1 MKSILASVFSLL
13 LPFAGC
19 VLCNA
24 AENPRVPL
32 IDDTA
37 LHNGVNVISPKEGV
51 RIEQGV
57 LRPFGGEQKP
67 SWDLD
72 QWSCRFTLAESK
84 AEKRADG
91 SVVYADPGKSI
102 VFYPQAVKEDDSR
115 TKEIRPDFSLAVRG
129 IEEYQSD
136 YPRIG
141 QAWPHLLIERP
152 FIRQPRL
159 ADLSEVR
166 FRIKFRIT
174 EHVRLDKPGWSDAYH
189 TGQCQCYLTVN
200 NLNTES
206 PGYGDYL
213 WFGVPMFDERYDHI
227 AEYKALD
234 FSTPE
239 KEGTGKVLNSVDSRT
254 FFQEKAKDG
263 GWITIDYDLLPLL
276 KEAVDSAW
284 ERGYLSK
291 SKNIGDYGLGCLNLG
306 WEVPGPINVKAEF
319 ADFSLDVKRK

>member
-1 MKSILASVFSLL
+1 MKLNFASVLI
-13 LPFAGC
+13 
-19 VLCNA
+19 VLFLSVFYTLCSA
-24 AENPRVPL
+24 TEKPWIPL

-37 LHNGVNVISPKEGV
+37 LQNGVNVISPKEGV

-57 LRPFGGEQKP
+57 LQPFGVEKKP
-67 SWDLD
+67 AWDLD
-72 QWSCRFTLAESK
+72 QWSCRFTLADSK
-84 AEKRADG
+84 PEKQTDG
-91 SVVYADPGKSI
+91 SVKYADPGKSI
-102 VFYPQAVKEDDSR
+102 VFYPRNDDA
-115 TKEIRPDFSLAVRG
+115 KPGEIRPGFSLAVRG
-129 IEEYQSD
+129 IEEYQND
-136 YPRIG
+136 YPHVG

-152 FIRQPRL
+152 FIQQPRL
-159 ADLSEVR
+159 TDLDAVR

-174 EHVRLDKPGWSDAYH
+174 EHVRLDKPGWSDSYH

-213 WFGVPMFDERYDHI
+213 WFGIPMFDERYDHI

-239 KEGTGKVLNSVDSRT
+239 KAGTGKFINIVGSRT

-263 GWITIDYDLLPLL
+263 GWITIDYDVLPLL

-291 SKNIGDYGLGCLNLG
+291 SKNIEDYGLGCMNLG
-306 WEVPGPINVKAEF
+306 WEVPGPINVNVDC
-319 ADFSLDVKRK
+319 ADFSLEVKRK